1 MVSRNITKKSNC
13 VFNIIRRYSTMHQR
27 TIYLY

>member
-1 MVSRNITKKSNC
+1 MSRNITKKSNC
-13 VFNIIRRYSTMHQR
+13 VFNIIRRYSMHQR